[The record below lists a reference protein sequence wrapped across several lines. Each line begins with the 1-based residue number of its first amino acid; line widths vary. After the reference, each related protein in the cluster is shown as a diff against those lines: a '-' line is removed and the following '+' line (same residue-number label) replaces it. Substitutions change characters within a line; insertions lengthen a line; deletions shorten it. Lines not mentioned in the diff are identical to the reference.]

1 MFGRAERI
9 KDSKLGSADQFQR
22 IDNGGGHLKLLV
34 TGGAGFIGSNFIRL
48 ILDKHP
54 GYEVIN
60 LDALTYAGNL
70 DNLKDVEKN
79 ENYRFVQGDIRDE
92 DVVDKVMSEVDAV
105 VNFAAESHVDRSIG
119 GPADFIQTDVYGT
132 YVLLEAARQYSVGR
146 YLQISTDEV
155 YGSIKE
161 GSFVETD
168 RLEPSSPYS
177 ASKAGG
183 DMQVMAYHT
192 TYGLPTLITRSS
204 NNFGPYQYP
213 EKIIPLFITNLM
225 EGKSV
230 PLYGDGM
237 NVRDW
242 IYVTDNCEGI
252 DAVLHH
258 GEIGEIYN
266 IGGGNERSNIFIT
279 KKILEMLGKSEDMIE
294 PVTDRLGHDF
304 RYSIDCSKAKAL
316 GWTPSHNFEDALKE
330 TVDWFASNEWWWKK
344 IKSGDFEAYY
354 REQYQKR
361 Q

>member
-1 MFGRAERI
+1 M
-9 KDSKLGSADQFQR
+9 
-22 IDNGGGHLKLLV
+22 KLLI

-48 ILDKHP
+48 ILNKYPD
-54 GYEVIN
+54 YEVIN
-60 LDALTYAGNL
+60 LDLLTYAGNL
-70 DNLKDVEKN
+70 ENLKDLEQN

-92 DVVDKVMSEVDAV
+92 DVVDKVMKGMDAV

-132 YVLLEAARQYSVGR
+132 FVLLEAARQHGIGR

-155 YGSIKE
+155 YGSIEE

-168 RLEPSSPYS
+168 MLEPSSPYS

-213 EKIIPLFITNLM
+213 EKIIPLFITNLL
-225 EGKSV
+225 EGKKV

-252 DAVLHH
+252 DTVLHE
-258 GEIGEIYN
+258 GEVGEIYN

-279 KKILEMLGKSEDMIE
+279 NKILEILGKSEEMIE
-294 PVTDRLGHDF
+294 PVADRLGHDR

-316 GWTPSHNFEDALKE
+316 GWTPAHDFEGALEE
-330 TVDWFASNEWWWKK
+330 TVDWYVNNPDWWKK
-344 IKSGDFEAYY
+344 LKSGEFEAYY
-354 REQYQKR
+354 REQYKNR
-361 Q
+361 